1 MASACPWINVEQIT
15 FHSEG
20 LEIHGSL
27 WKTDRPEKGAVLL
40 CHGAFET
47 RENWATFA
55 DRLNKDGFTVFT
67 FDFAGH
73 GASQGMHGSV
83 NLRTW
88 AYNIRD
94 ALNYLQVHGCSVFGL
109 VGWESGGSAALLA
122 AAHDVRL
129 ACAVILSA
137 PIYLVPTLAERV
149 VYLLASIVAKL
160 KLAFLHKPLTLS
172 RLNEMKR
179 LSVMLDETMNEVYFT
194 DPKVQEIYNTFPIPD
209 SLDNV
214 WIDITSSA
222 KKIGIPVLVIHG
234 SEDKIVP
241 MNQSQ
246 KLYDLLPGR
255 KELKMVDGSGHML
268 HLDLQKDAVYAM
280 ILNWMKANL
289 IGKP

>member
-1 MASACPWINVEQIT
+1 MINVEQIT

-20 LEIHGSL
+20 LEIHGAL
-27 WKTDRPEKGAVLL
+27 WKTDHPAKGTVLF

-47 RENWATFA
+47 QENWTAYA
-55 DRLNKDGFTVFT
+55 DRLNRDGFTVFT

-73 GASQGMHGSV
+73 GASQGMRGAV
-83 NLRTW
+83 DLRTW

-94 ALNYLQVHGCSVFGL
+94 AMNYLQGRGCSVFGL

-129 ACAVILSA
+129 SCAVILSA

-149 VYLLASIVAKL
+149 VYVLASIVAKL
-160 KLAFLHKPLTLS
+160 KMAFFHKPLILS
-172 RLNEMKR
+172 RLNEMQR
-179 LSVMLDETMNEVYFT
+179 LSVMLDETMNEVYFA
-194 DPKVQEIYNTFPIPD
+194 DPRVQEIYNTFPIPD
-209 SLDNV
+209 GLDNV
-214 WIDITSSA
+214 WVDITSSA

-241 MNQSQ
+241 INQSQ

-255 KELKMVDGSGHML
+255 KELKMVDGSGHIL
-268 HLDLQKDAVYAM
+268 HLDLQKDAVHAM
-280 ILNWMKANL
+280 ISSWMNANM
-289 IGKP
+289 ISKS